1 MLDLNRLNPEQLEA
15 ATTINGPMLVIA
27 GAGTGKALL
36 NGTGV
41 LTHNGYVAI
50 ETLKV
55 GDKVYGRDGQLHN
68 VFGVYPQGKKEIIEV
83 TFSDGAIIKCC
94 EDHLWTYHTA
104 SRRDKNGKW
113 QTAPL
118 KEIEKMDLKRRR
130 GKWNR
135 NNIYIPMCDP
145 IQFHRSDVP
154 ISPYLMGALIGD
166 GGLTGRQI
174 RFANDDN
181 EILDRVNAE
190 LALLKYKLKH
200 DDRCDYFVIR
210 NGDVDKPLITIL
222 KELHLYKCHSNEK
235 FIPDIYKYND
245 IRTRRQLL
253 AGLIDT
259 DGCVSDGGASYEYC
273 TVSMQLAKDIQ
284 FLCESLGMTAKISTK
299 IPSYTY
305 NGERRQGKTAYRLK
319 IKTSK
324 NNPNLNYTS
333 RKTLNED
340 GRQSCARRHIVSI
353 KHTGEYG
360 DMTCIA
366 VDSDD
371 SLFITEHCI
380 VTHNTKTLISRTAY
394 MISEGINPEQ
404 ILMLTF
410 TNKAAKEMKDRLV
423 TLIDGDY
430 GNKVLACTFHSFC
443 ALMLRKYGN
452 AIGIVPH
459 FTILSPGD
467 DEDIISI
474 VKSYA
479 DKTRYK
485 GRGFPPSGKVCD
497 FISMSV
503 NKDMALS
510 DVLRTTKYS
519 HFVDEVIEL
528 AKLSSEYRKEHN
540 MLNYDDI
547 LLRFIDL
554 LNMKPEIA
562 AKIANTYQ
570 YIMVDEYQ
578 DTNPLQEAILL
589 ELFRYTKNIAV
600 VGDDMQSLYGF
611 RGAEVENIINFPNKF
626 PGCKTV
632 TLVRNYRSNQE
643 ILDLGNKVCQCATE
657 GFPKELIGTHHS
669 HTLPTVVSVNNQ
681 YEETEYVVDLIRR
694 IHAQGVPYNEICI
707 VERNSM
713 LSAGIEIKLNKM
725 GVDFDKYGGAKYT
738 DLSYVKDIL
747 AYLKVMTNP
756 YDEISWFRILQ
767 VHKGIGMVN
776 ARKISE
782 KCRTSGFSALIDKSY
797 AKRQYGPELKNLNEQ
812 LNSCEGLK
820 LTEMISSFI
829 KFYCD
834 TNKKNI
840 EEMDTDEGA
849 RTAYLAENEKHRE
862 ELYRLVE
869 ISLTYRSIDS
879 FLDDL
884 LLDNT
889 KATQNQSDNKLVIST
904 IHSVKGLEFDTV
916 IMLDC
921 IDGIFPKTDEDGSK
935 EDNEELRCFYVAVTR
950 AKERLYLI
958 CPRSAMRFG
967 QSIEGIPSRYLK
979 EAEGIVNSN
988 DHQFF
993 DRFKRERLGY
1003 DDDWSG
1009 MLKRFRNNP
1018 YR

>member
-1 MLDLNRLNPEQLEA
+1 MINFEELNKEQMD
-15 ATTINGPMLVIA
+15 ATQHINGPMLVLA
-27 GAGTGKALL
+27 GAGTGKSLL

-41 LTHNGYVAI
+41 LSAKGYVPI
-50 ETLKV
+50 ETLHV
-55 GDKVYGRDGQLHN
+55 GDKVYGRDGNLHN
-68 VFGVYPQGKKEIIEV
+68 VIGVYPQGKKEIVEV
-83 TFSDGAIIKCC
+83 VFSDGTIIRCC

-104 SRRDKNGKW
+104 SRRDKSGKW

-130 GKWNR
+130 GKWYR

-145 IQFHRSDVP
+145 IRFPHKDVP
-154 ISPYLMGALIGD
+154 IEPYLMGALIGD
-166 GGLTGRQI
+166 GGLTGGEI
-174 RFANDDN
+174 RFTNNDE
-181 EILDRVNAE
+181 EILRRVDAE
-190 LALLKYKLKH
+190 LNQIKYKLKH
-200 DDRCDYFVIR
+200 ANKFDYLVVR
-210 NGDVDKPLITIL
+210 NGDVPKYLITIL
-222 KELHLYKCHSNEK
+222 RELQLYKCHSDEK
-235 FIPDIYKYND
+235 FIPDVYKYND
-245 IRTRRQLL
+245 VNTRMQLL

-259 DGCVSDGGASYEYC
+259 DGSVSDNGSSYEYS
-273 TVSMQLAKDIQ
+273 TASLQLAKDVQ
-284 FLCESLGMTAKISTK
+284 FICESLGMTAKMSTK
-299 IPSYTY
+299 TPYYTY
-305 NGERRQGKTAYRLK
+305 NGERKQGKIAYRLK
-319 IKTSK
+319 IKTSEDT
-324 NNPNLNYTS
+324 PNINYTN
-333 RKTLNED
+333 RKALSLQS
-340 GRQSCARRHIVSI
+340 RQSCARRHIVSI
-353 KHTGEYG
+353 THTGEYG
-360 DMTCIA
+360 EMTCIA
-366 VDSDD
+366 IDSED
-371 SLFITEHCI
+371 SLFVTEHCI
-380 VTHNTKTLISRTAY
+380 VTHNTKTMTSRAAY

-410 TNKAAKEMKDRLV
+410 TNKAAKEMKDRL
-423 TLIDGDY
+423 TALLDGDM

-452 AIGIVPH
+452 AIGIAPH

-510 DVLRTTKYS
+510 DVLRPTKYS

-578 DTNPLQEAILL
+578 DTNPLQEVILL

-626 PGCKTV
+626 LGCKTV

-669 HTLPTVVSVNNQ
+669 HTLPIVVSVNNQ

-694 IHAQGVPYNEICI
+694 VHAQGVPYNEICI
-707 VERNSM
+707 VERNAM

-725 GVDFDKYGGAKYT
+725 GIEFDKYGGSKYT

-767 VHKGIGMVN
+767 VHKGIGTVN

-782 KCRTSGFSALIDKSY
+782 KCRTSGFSALLDKSY
-797 AKRQYGPELKNLNEQ
+797 TKRQYGPELKKLNEQ

-820 LTEMISSFI
+820 LTEMMNSFI

-834 TNKKNI
+834 THKKNI

-862 ELYRLVE
+862 ELYRLVG
-869 ISLTYRSIDS
+869 ISSAYRSIDS

-889 KATQNQSDNKLVIST
+889 KATQNQSDDKLVIST

-921 IDGIFPKTDEDGSK
+921 IDGIFPNADEEGSK

-967 QSIEGIPSRYLK
+967 QSINGIPSRYLK
-979 EAEGIVNSN
+979 EAEGIVRSN

-993 DRFKRERLGY
+993 ERFNSVGFGY
-1003 DDDWSG
+1003 GDDWSG
-1009 MLKRFRNNP
+1009 MFTRFRNNP